1 MKKFKSYLNNEQGNI
16 ALFVIGLLSVM
27 IILFVLILNLAGAL
41 IVKEQAISTSQQAA
55 LAATASL
62 YEDLPDFISDYE
74 TKLKEM
80 LAEEAEEEGGE
91 TEPPE
96 EAAPEEEEDT
106 IAELIEKEVNNLS
119 GEMAEYSLN
128 EIQNEAIDRVLSSE
142 MDKGLGGGLLKKML
156 NDEMEY
162 RWINSMKESARNTIL
177 ANGGELAGAQM
188 TVFDNGQVV
197 VKSSKEASAIG
208 YNGFFAGAVK
218 NLTKSSKGP
227 EILFVQKLAGW
238 EGRTYSLE

>member
-16 ALFVIGLLSVM
+16 ALFVIGILSVM

-55 LAATASL
+55 LAATAAL
-62 YEDLPDFISDYE
+62 YEDLPEFISDYE
-74 TKLKEM
+74 MKLKEM
-80 LAEEAEEEGGE
+80 LAEEAEEGGE
-91 TEPPE
+91 AEPPE
-96 EAAPEEEEDT
+96 EAAPKEEEDS
-106 IAELIEKEVNNLS
+106 IAELIEKEVDNLS
-119 GEMAEYSLN
+119 GEMADYSLN
-128 EIQNEAIDRVLSSE
+128 EIQNEAIDRVLASE
-142 MDKGLGGGLLKKML
+142 MDKGLGGGLLKKMM

-188 TVFDNGQVV
+188 TVFENGQVV

-227 EILFVQKLAGW
+227 EVMFVQKLAGW

>member
-1 MKKFKSYLNNEQGNI
+1 MKKFKFYLNNEQGNI
-16 ALFVIGLLSVM
+16 ALFVIGILSVM

-55 LAATASL
+55 LAATAAL
-62 YEDLPDFISDYE
+62 YEDLPEFISDYE
-74 TKLKEM
+74 MKLKEM
-80 LAEEAEEEGGE
+80 LAEEAEEGGE
-91 TEPPE
+91 AEPPE
-96 EAAPEEEEDT
+96 EAAPAEEEDS
-106 IAELIEKEVNNLS
+106 IAELIEKEVDNLS
-119 GEMAEYSLN
+119 GEMADYSLN
-128 EIQNEAIDRVLSSE
+128 EIQNEAIDRVLASE
-142 MDKGLGGGLLKKML
+142 MDKGLGGGLLKKMM

-188 TVFDNGQVV
+188 TVFENGQVV

-227 EILFVQKLAGW
+227 EVMFVQKLAGW

>member
-16 ALFVIGLLSVM
+16 ALFVIGILSVM

-55 LAATASL
+55 LAATAAL
-62 YEDLPDFISDYE
+62 YEDLPEFISDYE
-74 TKLKEM
+74 MKLKEM
-80 LAEEAEEEGGE
+80 LAEEAEEGGE
-91 TEPPE
+91 AEPPE
-96 EAAPEEEEDT
+96 EAAPKEEEDS
-106 IAELIEKEVNNLS
+106 IAELIEKEVDNLS
-119 GEMAEYSLN
+119 GEMADYSLN
-128 EIQNEAIDRVLSSE
+128 EIQNEAIDRVLASE
-142 MDKGLGGGLLKKML
+142 MDKGLGGGLLKKMM

-177 ANGGELAGAQM
+177 ANGGELADAQM
-188 TVFDNGQVV
+188 TVFENGQVV

-227 EILFVQKLAGW
+227 EVMFVQKLAGW

>member
-16 ALFVIGLLSVM
+16 ALFVIGILSVM

-55 LAATASL
+55 LAATAAL
-62 YEDLPDFISDYE
+62 YEDLPEFISDYE
-74 TKLKEM
+74 MKLKEM
-80 LAEEAEEEGGE
+80 LAEEAEEGGE
-91 TEPPE
+91 AEPPE
-96 EAAPEEEEDT
+96 VAAPKEEEDS
-106 IAELIEKEVNNLS
+106 IAELIEKEVDNLS
-119 GEMAEYSLN
+119 GEMADYSLN
-128 EIQNEAIDRVLSSE
+128 EIQNEAIDRVLASE
-142 MDKGLGGGLLKKML
+142 MDKGLGGGLLKKMM

-188 TVFDNGQVV
+188 TVFENGQVV

-227 EILFVQKLAGW
+227 EVMFVQKLAGW

>member
-16 ALFVIGLLSVM
+16 ALFVIGILSVM

-55 LAATASL
+55 LAATAAL
-62 YEDLPDFISDYE
+62 YEDLPEFISDYE
-74 TKLKEM
+74 MKLKEM
-80 LAEEAEEEGGE
+80 LAEEAEEGGE
-91 TEPPE
+91 AEPPE
-96 EAAPEEEEDT
+96 EAAPEEEEDS
-106 IAELIEKEVNNLS
+106 IAELIEKEVDNLS
-119 GEMAEYSLN
+119 GEMADYSLN
-128 EIQNEAIDRVLSSE
+128 EIQNEAIDRVLASE
-142 MDKGLGGGLLKKML
+142 MAKGLGGGLLKKMM

-188 TVFDNGQVV
+188 TVFENGQVV

-227 EILFVQKLAGW
+227 EVMFVQKLAGW

>member
-16 ALFVIGLLSVM
+16 ALFVIGILSVM

-55 LAATASL
+55 LAATAAL
-62 YEDLPDFISDYE
+62 YEDLPEFISDYE
-74 TKLKEM
+74 MKLKEM
-80 LAEEAEEEGGE
+80 LAEDAEEGGE
-91 TEPPE
+91 AEPPE
-96 EAAPEEEEDT
+96 EAVPEEEEDS
-106 IAELIEKEVNNLS
+106 IAELIEKEVDNLS
-119 GEMAEYSLN
+119 GEMADYSLN
-128 EIQNEAIDRVLSSE
+128 EIQNEAIDRVLASE
-142 MDKGLGGGLLKKML
+142 MDKGLGGGLLKKMM

-188 TVFDNGQVV
+188 TVFENGQVV

-218 NLTKSSKGP
+218 NLSKSSKGP
-227 EILFVQKLAGW
+227 EVMFVQKLAGW